1 MFEGLRHM
9 HTHWQ
14 IMVHSLEHQIYTS
27 NNYSQSLID
36 SHLLF
41 SYSCQ
46 DDKAMDGW
54 RYSKVH
60 NAILGPFGELLTE
73 DDLVYLEGQIET
85 VSLQKKCQAYELELT
100 RLAKQLQ
107 TLLPAP
113 IVNITINTQFQQ
125 KPDMVDTLALPIWCN
140 RISGIVKSMSLLLNN
155 LSDKNVEDGI
165 SKMPNKELASV
176 FSSQPERHKGKR
188 EKVEMEIQLSGVSV
202 KNLRSTFE
210 GQIGNIYPF
219 SGMLNT
225 MSKSNPMQQDVSN
238 LSQTGVVL
246 NQDLNLVNDCRL
258 NCKHTTSE
266 EPAKVLETTSLRKER
281 IVVLF
286 LGHWKK
292 SAYAISMRAKMNQEL
307 DTQRPAETCIKGP
320 SVPTPVLQSNGGS
333 LYHLYRQRIT
343 IDKMI
348 HNWRAINSGVPS
360 RQIRN
365 LQRKSVIYSPEHF
378 LPRVDGAPVPYESL
392 TLDLFMLGYFH
403 ILEQD
408 LPADERK
415 MRHLLCFE
423 VFEHVADFPW
433 ETVRDFHRAV
443 LRDIEDGKRQWKDG
457 FEDIKARFF
466 GTKTKVQASK
476 SLKNSE
482 VRTVPRVMVE
492 NVAQD
497 EGSHR
502 ADGST
507 DWSCFANDEICKY
520 IDRSFVFWK
529 EKEAELFDFEH

>member
-1 MFEGLRHM
+1 
-9 HTHWQ
+9 
-14 IMVHSLEHQIYTS
+14 
-27 NNYSQSLID
+27 
-36 SHLLF
+36 
-41 SYSCQ
+41 
-46 DDKAMDGW
+46 MDGW
-54 RYSKVH
+54 RYSKVR

-100 RLAKQLQ
+100 RLAEQLQ

-125 KPDMVDTLALPIWCN
+125 KPEVVDTLALPVWCN

-155 LSDKNVEDGI
+155 LSDKSVEEGI
-165 SKMPNKELASV
+165 SKMPNKELASM
-176 FSSQPERHKGKR
+176 FSTQPERHKGKQ
-188 EKVEMEIQLSGVSV
+188 EKMEMEIQLSGVSV
-202 KNLRSTFE
+202 RNLRSTFE

-219 SGMLNT
+219 SGMLNN
-225 MSKSNPMQQDVSN
+225 MSKSNPKQQNVPNPSK
-238 LSQTGVVL
+238 TGVVL
-246 NQDLNLVNDCRL
+246 NQDLNLVNDCSL

-266 EPAKVLETTSLRKER
+266 ESAKVLETTSLRKER

-292 SAYAISMRAKMNQEL
+292 SAYAISMRAKMKQEL
-307 DTQRPAETCIKGP
+307 DTQRSAETYIKGH
-320 SVPTPVLQSNGGS
+320 SVSTPVPNLTDGS
-333 LYHLYRQRIT
+333 LYHLYRQRRA

-348 HNWRAINSGVPS
+348 RNWRAINSGVPS

-365 LQRKSVIYSPEHF
+365 LQRKTVTYSPEHF
-378 LPRVDGAPVPYESL
+378 LPRVDGAPMPYESL
-392 TLDLFMLGYFH
+392 TLDLFMLGYFR

-423 VFEHVADFPW
+423 VFDHVGDFPW
-433 ETVRDFHRAV
+433 ETVRDFHWAV

-457 FEDIKARFF
+457 FEDIKVRFF
-466 GTKTKVQASK
+466 GTKTKVTAST
-476 SLKNSE
+476 SLKDSE
-482 VRTVPRVMVE
+482 VRTVPTVIVE
-492 NVAQD
+492 DVVQD
-497 EGSHR
+497 VGSHR
-502 ADGST
+502 ADGGT
-507 DWSCFANDEICKY
+507 DWSCFTNDEICKY

>member
-1 MFEGLRHM
+1 
-9 HTHWQ
+9 
-14 IMVHSLEHQIYTS
+14 
-27 NNYSQSLID
+27 
-36 SHLLF
+36 
-41 SYSCQ
+41 
-46 DDKAMDGW
+46 MDGW

-85 VSLQKKCQAYELELT
+85 VSLQKKCQAYERELT
-100 RLAKQLQ
+100 RLAEQLQ

-125 KPDMVDTLALPIWCN
+125 KPEVMDTLALPIWCN
-140 RISGIVKSMSLLLNN
+140 RISSIVKSMSLLLNN
-155 LSDKNVEDGI
+155 LSDKRVEDGI

-176 FSSQPERHKGKR
+176 FSTQPERHKGKQ

-202 KNLRSTFE
+202 RNLRSTFE

-219 SGMLNT
+219 SGMLNN
-225 MSKSNPMQQDVSN
+225 MSGSKQLNVSSP
-238 LSQTGVVL
+238 SQSGFIL
-246 NQDLNLVNDCRL
+246 NQDLKLDNDCSL
-258 NCKHTTSE
+258 NSKHTTSE
-266 EPAKVLETTSLRKER
+266 ELAKVLETTSLRKER

-292 SAYAISMRAKMNQEL
+292 SAYAISMRAKTKQDL
-307 DTQRPAETCIKGP
+307 DTQKSAETYIKGH
-320 SVPTPVLQSNGGS
+320 SVPTPVPQSTGGS
-333 LYHLYRQRIT
+333 LYHLYRQRTAIA
-343 IDKMI
+343 KMI
-348 HNWRAINSGVPS
+348 RNWRAINSGVPS
-360 RQIRN
+360 RQIRS
-365 LQRKSVIYSPEHF
+365 LQKKMVTYSPEHF
-378 LPRVDGAPVPYESL
+378 LPRVSGAPMPYESL

-423 VFEHVADFPW
+423 VFDHVGDFSW

-443 LRDIEDGKRQWKDG
+443 LREIEDGKRQWKDG

-466 GTKTKVQASK
+466 GTKKKVSASR
-476 SLKNSE
+476 SLKETE

-492 NVAQD
+492 DVVQD

-502 ADGST
+502 ADEST
-507 DWSCFANDEICKY
+507 DWSCFTNDEICKY

-529 EKEAELFDFEH
+529 EKEAEMFDFER